1 MGNKKRDIQGALPE
15 WVQNPEVIT
24 EVEIAPHHM
33 FTVYIVNDD
42 YTPMDFVVEV
52 LKRFFS
58 MNNELATEIMLQVHI
73 KGRAICG
80 MFTRD
85 VAETKV
91 MQVNEFARRNQHPL
105 LCQMEEN

>member
-1 MGNKKRDIQGALPE
+1 MGDKKRDIQNRTPEWADLPE
-15 WVQNPEVIT
+15 NTAEL
-24 EVEIAPHHM
+24 ELDPHHM
-33 FTVYIVNDD
+33 FTVYLVNDD

-52 LKRFFS
+52 LIRFFS
-58 MNNELATEIMLQVHI
+58 MNTELATEIMLKVHHQ
-73 KGRAICG
+73 GRGVCG

-105 LCQMEEN
+105 LCEMEEI